1 MGEVNGP
8 HQQPGVAD
16 GLVAE
21 DERLGRS
28 RPGGDLARG
37 DAPHRAAPHSP
48 AENAGAEAYLR
59 LQDKKSRARR
69 RGSSLGRKRPGRAET
84 SATSHGHVYTVR
96 RTKPQAGSCYLVA
109 RIRAIQKIL
118 SRINMLRLVCM
129 KPNLLRCTKSGRL
142 GTSAASDADVSPHHK
157 V

>member
-59 LQDKKSRARR
+59 LQDKKKPRPKARQFIREETPRKGRDVSDVSRACVYCATHKTA
-69 RGSSLGRKRPGRAET
+69 SRK
-84 SATSHGHVYTVR
+84 
-96 RTKPQAGSCYLVA
+96 L
-109 RIRAIQKIL
+109 L
-118 SRINMLRLVCM
+118 SRRENPGDP
-129 KPNLLRCTKSGRL
+129 KNPQPNQH
-142 GTSAASDADVSPHHK
+142 AAIGLYET
-157 V
+157 